1 MAQNNGEKVMNKRIL
16 TLAVASLCL
25 MLSGQ
30 SFSADGIIK
39 DMYPPTNDG
48 THNGAG
54 MIEGDDGSSYVFQ
67 IPGDNNGELLNASDA
82 IFYTLSDDGQHIA
95 SVSQINPDKSKTYR
109 GESVRMSVDIDAT
122 GNTVTYIV
130 MTYADGGESK
140 PIIIKPGQKV
150 YVTEGGPKGLNA
162 ISVKVV

>member
-1 MAQNNGEKVMNKRIL
+1 MNKRIL
-16 TLAVASLCL
+16 ALVVASLFL
-25 MLSGQ
+25 MVSGQ
-30 SFSADGIIK
+30 SFSADGVIH
-39 DMYPPTNDG
+39 DLHPPHNDG
-48 THNGAG
+48 THKGTG

-67 IPGDNNGELLNASDA
+67 TPDDNNGELLNASDA

-109 GESVRMSVDIDAT
+109 GDSVRMGVDIDAT

-130 MTYADGGESK
+130 MSYTDGSESK

-150 YVTEGGPKGLNA
+150 YVTEGSPKGLNA

>member
-1 MAQNNGEKVMNKRIL
+1 MNQRIL
-16 TLAVASLCL
+16 SLAAASLCL
-25 MLSGQ
+25 MVSSQ
-30 SFSADGIIK
+30 SLSADGIIEELH
-39 DMYPPTNDG
+39 PPDNDG

-54 MIEGDDGSSYVFQ
+54 MIEGDDGSSYIFHT
-67 IPGDNNGELLNASDA
+67 PEDNNGELLNASDA

-109 GESVRMSVDIDAT
+109 GESVRMGVDIDAT

-150 YVTEGGPKGLNA
+150 YVTEEGPKGLNA
-162 ISVKVV
+162 VNVKVV